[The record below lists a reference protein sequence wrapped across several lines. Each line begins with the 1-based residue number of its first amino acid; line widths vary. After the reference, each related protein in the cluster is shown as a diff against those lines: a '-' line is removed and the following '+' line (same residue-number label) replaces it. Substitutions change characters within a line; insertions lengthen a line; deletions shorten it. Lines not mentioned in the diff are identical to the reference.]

1 MIFFSGPPNDVTIS
15 GVRESYKA
23 GDELNL
29 MCKASGGNPS
39 DYTYVWLKDGEE
51 LDREMSAN
59 LKIMQ
64 LMRKDLGEYVCQASN
79 INGDK
84 ESESV
89 AVNILCK

>member
-1 MIFFSGPPNDVTIS
+1 MTIS
-15 GVRESYKA
+15 GVRESYEE

-29 MCKASGGNPS
+29 MCEASGGNPS
-39 DYTYVWLKDGEE
+39 EYTFVWLKDGNE
-51 LDREMSAN
+51 LDGEMSAN
-59 LKIMQ
+59 LKIMP
-64 LMRKDLGEYVCQASN
+64 LRRTDSGEYVCRASN

>member
-1 MIFFSGPPNDVTIS
+1 MTIS

-29 MCKASGGNPS
+29 MCEASGGNPS

-51 LDREMSAN
+51 LDGEMSPT
-59 LKIMQ
+59 LRISP
-64 LMRKDLGEYVCQASN
+64 LISTDIGEYVCRASN